1 MVNEWCQ
8 PIFNV
13 LIKQEQPVLSYIP
26 PLTGLTKE
34 MVDTHGQ
41 PLADALAM
49 LRSHL
54 SPNSVLVGQNIL
66 KDVQWLQLAE
76 GVDYGML
83 IDLAALFRCWNP
95 SRNEYTGFSQDHCAK
110 AWLGIQERPNHDALS
125 DSVISMSLFNSY
137 RSVQHD
143 PEQLFRLQGV
153 TMNTPRVPGFSALH
167 PTVDGCCMGNRK
179 TCKCGA
185 PAFY

>member
-8 PIFNV
+8 PQFNV
-13 LIKQEQPVLSYIP
+13 LIKQDKPVLSYIT

-34 MVDTHGQ
+34 MVDQYGQ
-41 PLADALAM
+41 PLADALAV

-54 SPNSVLVGQNIL
+54 SPNAVLVGQNIL

-76 GVDYGML
+76 GVDYGAL

-95 SRNEYTGFSQDHCAK
+95 VRGEYTGFSQDHCAK
-110 AWLGIQERPNHDALS
+110 AWLGVGDRPNHDALS
-125 DSVISMSLFNSY
+125 DSVISMSLFNAY
-137 RSVQHD
+137 RSVQKN
-143 PEQLFRLQGV
+143 PEQLFQLQQA
-153 TMNTPRVPGFSALH
+153 TMNTPRVPGFSATH

-179 TCKCGA
+179 SCKCGA
-185 PAFY
+185 PNFY